1 MTYRMTMSLL
11 MAASLGIV
19 GACTAEQH
27 DEENAQN
34 QAQIE
39 AAAQSQAAAAGNTA
53 TGTVV
58 ETINAANY
66 TYVRVDT
73 GGEEIWA
80 AATRFDVAVGEVVV
94 VPLEMPMQDFHSES
108 LDRTFEVVYF
118 TSQILREGEG
128 ASPAMPPGHPQVT
141 GAMTSSHDESAKVEP
156 VEPVEPAAG
165 GVTVARVWVD
175 TAKLDGSEIS
185 VRGRVVKYNGGIL
198 GTNWIHLQDG
208 TGSAAEGSHDL
219 TVTTLGTASVGD
231 VVTATGTL
239 VTNQDFGAGYS
250 YAVMLKDAELI
261 KE

>member
-1 MTYRMTMSLL
+1 MTFRMTISLL
-11 MAASLGIV
+11 MAGALCVV
-19 GACTAEQH
+19 GACTAEKH
-27 DEENAQN
+27 DDESVQN

-39 AAAQSQAAAAGNTA
+39 AATQSQAAAAGNTA

-58 ETINAANY
+58 ETMNAGNY

-94 VPLEMPMQDFHSES
+94 VPLEMPMLEFHSES
-108 LDRTFEVVYF
+108 LDRTFPVVYF
-118 TSQILREGEG
+118 TSQIMREGEA

-141 GAMTSSHDESAKVEP
+141 GAMPSSQDSPSP

-165 GVTVARVWVD
+165 GVTVAKVWID
-175 TAKLDGSEIS
+175 TAELDGSEIT

-208 TGSAAEGSHDL
+208 TGSAADGSHDL
-219 TVTTLGTASVGD
+219 TVTTLGTAAVGD

-239 VTNQDFGAGYS
+239 VTNQDFGAGYT
-250 YAVMLKDAELI
+250 YAVLLKDAVLVAD
-261 KE
+261 

>member
-1 MTYRMTMSLL
+1 MTYRITMSLL
-11 MAASLGIV
+11 MAASLGVV
-19 GACTAEQH
+19 GACTAEQPE
-27 DEENAQN
+27 DENSQN
-34 QAQIE
+34 QTDIE
-39 AAAQSQAAAAGNTA
+39 AAQSMAPAGATA

-58 ETINAANY
+58 ETMNAGNY

-108 LDRTFEVVYF
+108 LDRTFPVVYF
-118 TSQILREGEG
+118 TSQIMRKGET
-128 ASPAMPPGHPQVT
+128 ASPSMPAGHPAVAGET
-141 GAMTSSHDESAKVEP
+141 VSAHDASSQAT
-156 VEPVEPAAG
+156 EPVEPADG
-165 GVTVARVWVD
+165 GVTVGQIWSE
-175 TAKLDGSEIS
+175 TAKLADTSIT

-231 VVTATGTL
+231 IVTATGTL
-239 VTNQDFGAGYS
+239 VTNQDFGAGYT
-250 YAVMLKDAELI
+250 YAVMLKDAEI
-261 KE
+261 VAEE